1 MILKLTQLVD
11 NFRQEFEKSQ
21 CALDKYMAHNYVQKL
36 IYFSKSQSLSPFAL
50 KNMVP
55 FHYYQAS
62 LKVSFHVY
70 SLKQHPELIQ
80 LNRPCLIMR
89 LFKKWEKKSVT
100 INIFTTTSSSRNECV
115 LFINEKPVKNN
126 RIDDDHK
133 ELN

>member
-11 NFRQEFEKSQ
+11 SFRQEFERSQ

-36 IYFSKSQSLSPFAL
+36 IFFSKSHSLSPFSL

-100 INIFTTTSSSRNECV
+100 INIFTTTSTSRNEYV
-115 LFINEKPVKNN
+115 LFINEKPVKNCY
-126 RIDDDHK
+126 IDDDSK